1 LLLLLLLADVLPF
14 ERDPRARK
22 MEESLIKPFASFSF
36 GLRLAK
42 AKTKGEKGK
51 GKGKGK
57 LHATE
62 ASFVSLS
69 KNHRGGIALNSS
81 REEERLRLMK

>member
-14 ERDPRARK
+14 EKDPRARK

-51 GKGKGK
+51 GKGK

-81 REEERLRLMK
+81 REEERRRLMK

>member
-1 LLLLLLLADVLPF
+1 
-14 ERDPRARK
+14 

-51 GKGKGK
+51 GKGK
-57 LHATE
+57 LH

-81 REEERLRLMK
+81 REEERRRLMK